1 MWTTCIQE
9 TKKEIIHAFKISPK
23 RYDLSTYLVQLP
35 DTRYSLL
42 YLFIHEKSTCHGWTK
57 QTCLK
62 YRIKNS
68 KWNCIKDLN
77 NARSSAACK
86 VFEGKI
92 VVSGGILDNWN
103 DLKSVEAYDHHENK
117 WNYLPDMIYER
128 QRHGAVSMGNK
139 MFVIGGFNTT
149 SCEVFDSISRE
160 FTATKRIEVVGR
172 DLLSAVGIGNKILA
186 FPKLDRCAIK
196 SVQVYDVLKDQWF
209 EKAIDLS
216 EVKYVISCSKL
227 PVV

>member
-92 VVSGGILDNWN
+92 VVSGGSLSRNY
-103 DLKSVEAYDHHENK
+103 LKSVEVYDHHENT
-117 WNYLPDMIYER
+117 WTYLPGMINDR
-128 QRHGAVSMGNK
+128 RFHGSVSMGNK
-139 MFVIGGFNTT
+139 MFMIGEFNTT
-149 SCEVFDSISRE
+149 SWEMFESISRK
-160 FTATKRIEVVGR
+160 F
-172 DLLSAVGIGNKILA
+172 L
-186 FPKLDRCAIK
+186 FIK
-196 SVQVYDVLKDQWF
+196 
-209 EKAIDLS
+209 EI
-216 EVKYVISCSKL
+216 KYVSNIDSLSLISVGNRIFVFLLWLCL
-227 PVV
+227 TN